1 MQQVVRISH
10 MTKHYPGVVALDDV
24 QLEVQPGEVHALLGE
39 NGAGKSTLI
48 KILAGVA
55 EPDGG
60 TIELAGKEVS
70 FKHPLEAVVNGIA
83 VTYQDLS
90 LFPNLSVAENI
101 AISKKLETGDFHV
114 TWGEIRR
121 IAQEALDE
129 LGVEVDVSA
138 RLGYLSIGTQ
148 TLVAIARAIVHD
160 AKLMILDE
168 PTASLARE
176 EIRALFR
183 VIRLL
188 RDRGLGILFVSH
200 KLDEVYQIS
209 DRLTVLRDG
218 RYVGTFQTQS
228 LPEEELI
235 SHMVGR
241 PVRFTRYP
249 SREAD
254 QTLLSVRGL
263 SKRHNF
269 EDINFELRRGEIL
282 GFTGLV
288 GAGRS
293 ELMQS
298 LFGTNRPDAGE
309 IWIDG
314 EKVHI
319 SSSHEAMKLGIAY
332 IPESRHEMGLILGKS
347 LSENVS
353 VTILDR
359 IVNKLRLINEN
370 DRQSRVKKW
379 IDQLNIKP
387 NFPHML
393 IDQFSGGNQQKAVIA
408 KWLAYEPKLLIVD
421 EPTHGI
427 DVGAKA
433 EIHKLLRELSDQGI
447 GVIVVSSELPEV
459 IAISDRIEVMRRGRI
474 VGEFVGD
481 NVEQEQIMNLAITK
495 RSTAGAQAAMTQDNP
510 AEEQAG
516 QEPAAQKQ
524 HAEQPE

>member
-1 MQQVVRISH
+1 
-10 MTKHYPGVVALDDV
+10 
-24 QLEVQPGEVHALLGE
+24 
-39 NGAGKSTLI
+39 
-48 KILAGVA
+48 
-55 EPDGG
+55 
-60 TIELAGKEVS
+60 
-70 FKHPLEAVVNGIA
+70 
-83 VTYQDLS
+83 
-90 LFPNLSVAENI
+90 
-101 AISKKLETGDFHV
+101 
-114 TWGEIRR
+114 
-121 IAQEALDE
+121 
-129 LGVEVDVSA
+129 
-138 RLGYLSIGTQ
+138 
-148 TLVAIARAIVHD
+148 
-160 AKLMILDE
+160 
-168 PTASLARE
+168 
-176 EIRALFR
+176 
-183 VIRLL
+183 
-188 RDRGLGILFVSH
+188 
-200 KLDEVYQIS
+200 
-209 DRLTVLRDG
+209 
-218 RYVGTFQTQS
+218 
-228 LPEEELI
+228 
-235 SHMVGR
+235 
-241 PVRFTRYP
+241 
-249 SREAD
+249 
-254 QTLLSVRGL
+254 
-263 SKRHNF
+263 
-269 EDINFELRRGEIL
+269 
-282 GFTGLV
+282 
-288 GAGRS
+288 
-293 ELMQS
+293 
-298 LFGTNRPDAGE
+298 
-309 IWIDG
+309 
-314 EKVHI
+314 
-319 SSSHEAMKLGIAY
+319 
-332 IPESRHEMGLILGKS
+332 MGLILGKS